1 MSRAKINKGSGGL
14 GSLAP
19 SSHRDQAGGGQPECG
34 MNGLKL
40 HNEDARR
47 EDAAAWVVRL
57 QADDL
62 TADDALGFDA
72 WLSES
77 PANAQ
82 AYDAAL
88 SVAQV
93 YETHAPEIAL
103 ELPRARR
110 EMAMPRRYAMAG
122 GAIAA
127 VLAVAVV
134 VAPMRRTD
142 AVDVY
147 QTANGEH
154 RTVTLADGSTV
165 DLNAASRMEVS
176 FSPNGRNVV
185 LAEGEAIFDVAHN
198 ADRPFV
204 IAAGDRTV
212 RVVGTQFDVRRR
224 DGKLS
229 VTVARGAVEVRPV
242 AGATGAAYRLHPGQ
256 RLDHQE
262 GLATASLTT
271 AEPAEV
277 LGWRARRLVYRGAP
291 LSEVVADL
299 NDQFATPIRVENP
312 ELAKAP
318 ISGVLILD
326 DQDAVIRRL
335 ALLVPVRTVRSG
347 QEIVLK

>member
-1 MSRAKINKGSGGL
+1 MTGGKINEGG
-14 GSLAP
+14 GGQGFLAP
-19 SSHRDQAGGGQPECG
+19 SSVRGRGGGQPDSG
-34 MNGLKL
+34 MNRLKL
-40 HNEDARR
+40 HDEDARR

-62 TADDALGFDA
+62 TTDDALAFDA
-72 WLSES
+72 WLEQS
-77 PANAQ
+77 PANAH

-88 SVAQV
+88 AVAHA
-93 YETHAPEIAL
+93 YEANAAEIARQ
-103 ELPRARR
+103 LPQARR
-110 EMAMPRRYAMAG
+110 QASMPRRYAMAG

-127 VLAVAVV
+127 MLAVAVV
-134 VAPMRRTD
+134 VAPVRRTD
-142 AVDVY
+142 GVDVY
-147 QTANGEH
+147 QTATGEH
-154 RTVTLADGSTV
+154 RSVTLADGSKV
-165 DLNAASRMEVS
+165 DLNAATRLEVRFSRKTRDVT
-176 FSPNGRNVV
+176 
-185 LAEGEAIFDVAHN
+185 LAEGEAVFDVAHN
-198 ADRPFV
+198 AKRPFI
-204 IAAGDRTV
+204 IAAGDRNV

-229 VTVARGAVEVRPV
+229 VTVARGAVEVSPV
-242 AGATGAAYRLHPGQ
+242 AGASGQAYRLHPGQ

-262 GLATASLTT
+262 GVATASLTA

-299 NDQFATPIRVENP
+299 NDQFPTPIRIENRQ
-312 ELAKAP
+312 LAKAP

-335 ALLVPVRTVRSG
+335 ALLVPVRTVRSS